1 VLLKSEG
8 PADRAIRLSQGFCSL
23 PVPCP
28 AEGLQGSV
36 AGLVVVAAASSLLVT
51 GATGRCLPHIPFGIS
66 AVRAQVQP
74 PIDRS
79 RQAG

>member
-1 VLLKSEG
+1 VLVKSEG
-8 PADRAIRLSQGFCSL
+8 PADRAIRLSQGFCAL

-36 AGLVVVAAASSLLVT
+36 AGPVVAAAASPLLAT
-51 GATGRCLPHIPFGIS
+51 GATGRCLVRIPFGIS
-66 AVRAQVQP
+66 AVRSQVQP